1 MFEGTITFHGDDDML
16 TIDFGWNVEPICL
29 EKEEA
34 YRFFH
39 EVGEEFHAVDVADEH
54 GIPIQELVRE
64 DMLIGDVVLS
74 VEAVELF
81 LERFNICLERMERHV
96 FRESPPPPLQ
106 IGTGSRQH
114 AQFRVNWIAEGF

>member
-16 TIDFGWNVEPICL
+16 TIDFGWNVEPISL

-39 EVGEEFHAVDVADEH
+39 EIGEEFHAVDFVGENH
-54 GIPIQELVRE
+54 ELVRE
-64 DMLIGDVVLS
+64 DMQIGDVVLN

-81 LERFNICLERMERHV
+81 LERLSVSLERMERHV
-96 FRESPPPPLQ
+96 LQESPIPPLQ
-106 IGTGSRQH
+106 IGRGSRQTKER
-114 AQFRVNWIAEGF
+114 RVNWAVEGF